1 MRGTPHP
8 RATQGP
14 PCCLFCFRFSLFILS
29 PLACC
34 LSPSCL
40 QIAGA
45 TEFSLD
51 VATTVLRCYQLQP
64 STANKELI
72 AKTLLRALMQL
83 PRPDYKIC
91 IHLLPEKL
99 VVSHSNSRFIVG
111 SWIFWVVGGMLGA
124 RGATPTADALTAG
137 RLDMAGWQSGKAGR
151 LAEAAR
157 QQSSTPRHRHYVYL
171 LLVFLSCLL
180 HSLRNLCPVLCC
192 CSASWCRF
200 RIATTQCTQDS
211 EFFLLH
217 TFVLSLLCTPHI

>member
-1 MRGTPHP
+1 
-8 RATQGP
+8 
-14 PCCLFCFRFSLFILS
+14 
-29 PLACC
+29 
-34 LSPSCL
+34 
-40 QIAGA
+40 
-45 TEFSLD
+45 

-99 VVSHSNSRFIVG
+99 VVSHSNSGFIVG
-111 SWIFWVVGGMLGA
+111 SWIFWVVGGMLWA

-137 RLDMAGWQSGKAGR
+137 RLDMAGWQSGR

-157 QQSSTPRHRHYVYL
+157 QQSSIPSHRHYVYV

-180 HSLRNLCPVLCC
+180 LSLRSLC
-192 CSASWCRF
+192 
-200 RIATTQCTQDS
+200 
-211 EFFLLH
+211 
-217 TFVLSLLCTPHI
+217 